1 MVNECLLDK
10 RFSHSKYHLQFKLVQ
25 VNTNKDCYMLG
36 PKKQKHKTTWSDG
49 SGVKAVSNLAENPSS

>member
-10 RFSHSKYHLQFKLVQ
+10 RFSHSKYPQFKLVQ

-36 PKKQKHKTTWSDG
+36 PPKKFKNNWLH
-49 SGVKAVSNLAENPSS
+49 L